1 MIEKLV
7 NKENK
12 ISKDFI
18 IGNLIEPLEF
28 INNNCTYDESERP
41 VLVDVRVYLAFK
53 EMNEFVNELG
63 YKIFIDSGF
72 RSYDYQLKILN
83 LYREMY
89 GKEQGEKL
97 CAYPGESEHQLGL
110 AVDVGY
116 ETKDGEYVSSISE
129 DTDIYNVLKDNS
141 YKFGFILRYMK
152 GKEDI
157 TKYNFEPWHYRF
169 VGKRLAKILYE
180 NNICL
185 EEYYENILKYND

>member
-7 NKENK
+7 NKENT
-12 ISKDFI
+12 ISKDFV

-28 INNNCTYDESERP
+28 INNNCTYEESEKP
-41 VLVDVRVYLAFK
+41 ILIDVRVYLAFK
-53 EMNEFVNELG
+53 DMKEFLEGLG

-83 LYREMY
+83 LYREKY

-97 CAYPGESEHQLGL
+97 CAYPGQSEHQLGL
-110 AVDVGY
+110 AVDIGY
-116 ETKDGEYVSSISE
+116 ETEEGEYISSVTEESKVF
-129 DTDIYNVLKDNS
+129 DVLKVNS

-157 TKYNFEPWHYRF
+157 TKYNFEPWHFRF
-169 VGKRLAKILYE
+169 VGNRLSKILYE

-185 EEYYENILKYND
+185 EEYYLDKEKYDK

>member
-7 NKENK
+7 NKENV
-12 ISKDFI
+12 ISKDFV

-28 INNNCTYDESERP
+28 INNNCTYEESENP
-41 VLVDVRVYLAFK
+41 ILIDVRVYLAFK
-53 EMNEFVNELG
+53 DMKEFIEGLG

-83 LYREMY
+83 LYREKY

-97 CAYPGESEHQLGL
+97 CAYPGQSEHQLGL
-110 AVDVGY
+110 AVDIGY
-116 ETKDGEYVSSISE
+116 ETEDGEYISSVTEESKVFEI
-129 DTDIYNVLKDNS
+129 LKDNA

-157 TKYNFEPWHYRF
+157 TKYNFEPWHFRF
-169 VGKRLAKILYE
+169 VGNRLSKILYE

-185 EEYYENILKYND
+185 EEYYLDKEKYDK